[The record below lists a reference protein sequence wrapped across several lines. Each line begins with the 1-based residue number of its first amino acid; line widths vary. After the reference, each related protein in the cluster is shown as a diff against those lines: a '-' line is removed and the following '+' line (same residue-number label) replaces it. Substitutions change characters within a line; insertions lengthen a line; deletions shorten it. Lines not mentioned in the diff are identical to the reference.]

1 MVYTDISNIWSQV
14 SLPELLGLEAE
25 IFDAHQA
32 LDCGDWLK
40 PGELR
45 RIIQTAEKIREE
57 SRICVV
63 LGTGAACLGARGAV
77 ELLRGKCRNPEGED
91 PEPQLLFAG
100 DSLSTRQWNGLCR
113 ALEGKDFSVI
123 AVSSDME
130 TQTLVTLR
138 GLRWMLERKY
148 GTDEANC
155 RIYTVTPEQEG
166 LLRRMTLAEGWESFT
181 LPQGLADD
189 ASLLRAGG
197 LLPMAVAG
205 LDVEAVVRGAGKA
218 GEAGEEY
225 DLRSFENPAWL
236 YAGARRAL
244 GRSGIPLELMVCTE
258 PDFSGLSRW
267 WQRLFAGEKADA
279 PFPVAGDGLSD
290 VLPAGTARIETIL
303 RFDPPEQR
311 YTILEDAREPEELKH
326 LEGKTLDEVEELT
339 LQETIARRADGDIG
353 VISLDC
359 GALDE
364 EKLGELVWFF
374 QLSRG
379 LCRPVSPETDRGAQ
393 ATAE

>member
-1 MVYTDISNIWSQV
+1 
-14 SLPELLGLEAE
+14 
-25 IFDAHQA
+25 
-32 LDCGDWLK
+32 
-40 PGELR
+40 
-45 RIIQTAEKIREE
+45 
-57 SRICVV
+57 
-63 LGTGAACLGARGAV
+63 
-77 ELLRGKCRNPEGED
+77 
-91 PEPQLLFAG
+91 
-100 DSLSTRQWNGLCR
+100 
-113 ALEGKDFSVI
+113 
-123 AVSSDME
+123 
-130 TQTLVTLR
+130 
-138 GLRWMLERKY
+138 MLERKY